1 MYTVK
6 NVAERLR
13 VSQGTV
19 YAAIA
24 DGRLRSYRLGRGRGA
39 IRILEEGVRKFLE
52 QAAVEPPPPAIK
64 PQSGFRHL
72 KLR

>member
-13 VSQGTV
+13 ISQGTV

-24 DGRLRSYRLGRGRGA
+24 DGRLRCYRLGKGRGA
-39 IRILEEGVRKFLE
+39 IRIPEESLQEFLE
-52 QAAVEPPPPAIK
+52 RSAGNRPSLSLDRP
-64 PQSGFRHL
+64 SSFRHL
-72 KLR
+72 KL